1 MKMFAK
7 VHKFDRITV
16 ITHTIFFCC
25 CWGVEGGGAGVWGGG
40 GAAGGDCPGLI
51 YISV

>member
-16 ITHTIFFCC
+16 ITHTIFFSFV
-25 CWGVEGGGAGVWGGG
+25 GGMGGGGAGGGGG

>member
-16 ITHTIFFCC
+16 ITHTIFFFLLLR
-25 CWGVEGGGAGVWGGG
+25 GGG
-40 GAAGGDCPGLI
+40 GEVGGVGVRQVVTVLD
-51 YISV
+51 

>member
-16 ITHTIFFCC
+16 ITHTKMSF
-25 CWGVEGGGAGVWGGG
+25 CWGAGAGGVGGG
-40 GAAGGDCPGLI
+40 GAGGDCPGLI